1 VNADGT
7 PSIDVVRTATDC
19 ADTEH
24 WLEVDVYG
32 PIILN
37 DVSPTTYGIAA
48 ATQDFAFDVVI
59 PLVTP
64 LTDGAIRSR
73 RPSTFGGHLH
83 RVDRVRAAAAGVA
96 VR

>member
-1 VNADGT
+1 MVPRITATSIDACSTAASGSSQRTSDTVAPVVTADGT

-32 PIILN
+32 PIILD

-59 PLVTP
+59 P
-64 LTDGAIRSR
+64 
-73 RPSTFGGHLH
+73 
-83 RVDRVRAAAAGVA
+83 
-96 VR
+96 